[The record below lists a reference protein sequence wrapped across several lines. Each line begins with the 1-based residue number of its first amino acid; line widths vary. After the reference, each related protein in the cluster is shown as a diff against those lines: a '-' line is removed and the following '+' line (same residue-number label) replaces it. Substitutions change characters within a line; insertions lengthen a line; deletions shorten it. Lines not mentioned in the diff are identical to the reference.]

1 MSGNRPSSVN
11 LRGLRDAPRA
21 HTTFLRGGPPT
32 GAGRGLV
39 NTADIDRALALRDG
53 PTGEAI
59 HVLVDCKA

>member
-1 MSGNRPSSVN
+1 MR
-11 LRGLRDAPRA
+11 R
-21 HTTFLRGGPPT
+21 FFE
-32 GAGRGLV
+32 AGHQRVPDGSV